1 MIGVISSAALGDL
14 LALRVHGGQLERFEM
29 MLEQYATLGLGLVH
43 GDTSS
48 RRAW

>member
-1 MIGVISSAALGDL
+1 MIGVVSGAALRDL
-14 LALRVHGGQLERFEM
+14 LALRVHSGQLERFEV
-29 MLEQYATLGLGLVH
+29 MLEQYPTLGLGLVH